1 MNTAAP
7 DPAALG
13 LDTRSWLPDRHD
25 HGIAIVGCGGITDD
39 GHLPAYRAHGLNVVG
54 CFDVNVETA
63 RSTAE
68 RWGIGRVFASLNE
81 VVGNDSVDI
90 VDVAVPPWHQLAL
103 ARTLIG
109 GGKHLLCQKPLSNV
123 FAEAAEIVGLADA
136 AGVKLAVNQQY
147 RWSPVVRAMHTL
159 LTQGRIGEPTA
170 AFIHESLVN
179 PWQLWPWL
187 MKVPQLEIMY
197 HSIHYLDGM
206 RFLLGAH
213 GEPEW
218 VTSRHTR
225 HPLQAPSAETKTV
238 TILDY
243 ASGLQAFVAVDHN
256 DVSDDV
262 FGRVRV
268 LGTEGVVSGTMGLSY
283 DYPHGRADT
292 VRWSAHNDPGGGFET
307 DLPGRW
313 IPEGFVGPISSLM
326 AAINEDTEP
335 PTSGRDNLNTLRLV
349 NAAYLSAAENRS
361 VRPSEIGTDR

>member
-1 MNTAAP
+1 MNTAP

-13 LDTRSWLPDRHD
+13 LDRRSWLPERHD
-25 HGIAIVGCGGITDD
+25 HGIAIVGCGGIVND
-39 GHLPAYRAHGLNVVG
+39 GHLPAYTAVGLNVVG
-54 CFDVNVETA
+54 CYDIDPEAARRTA
-63 RSTAE
+63 D
-68 RWGIGRVFASLNE
+68 RWGVERVFGSLEE
-81 VVGNDSVDI
+81 VAGDPSVQIADI
-90 VDVAVPPWHQLAL
+90 AVPAWRQLEL
-103 ARTLIG
+103 VRTLAD
-109 GGKHLLCQKPLSNV
+109 GGKHLLCQKPLSDD
-123 FAEAAEIVGLADA
+123 FAQAVEIVRRAEA

-147 RWSPVVRAMHTL
+147 RWSPVIRAMHTL
-159 LTQGRIGEPTA
+159 MAQGRIGTPTA
-170 AFIHESLVN
+170 AFVHESMVN
-179 PWQLWPWL
+179 PWELWPWL
-187 MKVPQLEIMY
+187 MTVPRLEVMY

-206 RFLLGAH
+206 RFLLGDH

-225 HPLQAPSAETKTV
+225 HPLQTPSAETKTV

-256 DVSDDV
+256 DAGDDL

-292 VRWSAHNDPGGGFET
+292 VRWSAHDDPGGGFET

-326 AAINEDTEP
+326 AAIDEDAEP
-335 PTSGRDNLNTLRLV
+335 PASGRDNLHTLRLV

-361 VRPSEIGTDR
+361 VRPAEIGPEL

>member
-1 MNTAAP
+1 MNSSTP

-25 HGIAIVGCGGITDD
+25 HGIAIVGCGGITND

-81 VVGNDSVDI
+81 VVGDDSVDI

-123 FAEAAEIVGLADA
+123 FAEAADIVGLADA

-147 RWSPVVRAMHTL
+147 RWSPVIRAMHTL
-159 LTQGRIGEPTA
+159 ISQGRIGTPTA
-170 AFIHESLVN
+170 ASIHESMMN
-179 PWQLWPWL
+179 PWHLWPWL
-187 MKVPQLEIMY
+187 AETPQLEIMF

-206 RFLLGAH
+206 RSLLGAH

-218 VTSRHTR
+218 VTSRHAR
-225 HPLQAPSAETKTV
+225 DRVAPVVGETKTV
-238 TILDY
+238 TILDFPDD
-243 ASGLQAFVAVDHN
+243 LQAFVAVDHS
-256 DVSDDV
+256 DFSDDV

-268 LGTEGVVSGTMGLSY
+268 LGTEGLVSGTMGLSY

-292 VRWSAHNDPGGGFET
+292 IRWSAHDNPGGGFET

-313 IPEGFVGPISSLM
+313 IPDGFIGPMSALM
-326 AAINEDTEP
+326 TAIESGGEAPN
-335 PTSGRDNLNTLRLV
+335 SGRDNLHTLRLV
-349 NAAYLSAAENRS
+349 QAAYLSAAENRS
-361 VRPSEIGTDR
+361 VRPTEVGGDL